1 MCNVLCYDRVA
12 DVYKDGDCYLVVLH
26 VIILLRMFHFEI
38 IYIYICMYLFS
49 TNPLFRNY
57 YYRRRHKCIRHRHHD
72 TCRDPRDDTR
82 YIMQNAR
89 YRVYR
94 RIAHLL
100 RKLKYECFYLVLIGD
115 IILSIVQ

>member
-12 DVYKDGDCYLVVLH
+12 DVYKDGDCYIVVLH

-57 YYRRRHKCIRHRHHD
+57 YY
-72 TCRDPRDDTR
+72 
-82 YIMQNAR
+82 YIIDEKKA
-89 YRVYR
+89 
-94 RIAHLL
+94 
-100 RKLKYECFYLVLIGD
+100 LIKA
-115 IILSIVQ
+115 SASS